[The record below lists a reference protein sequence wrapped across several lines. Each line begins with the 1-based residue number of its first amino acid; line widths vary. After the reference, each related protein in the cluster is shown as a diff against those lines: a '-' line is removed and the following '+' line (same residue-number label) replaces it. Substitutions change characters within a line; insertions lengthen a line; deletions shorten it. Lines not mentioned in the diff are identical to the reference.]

1 LAERRRRNLRSEV
14 ISICTHRMRR
24 DLEKRVDGDE
34 SFSKLFDAV
43 VERKLDP
50 ASAASEILE
59 QLGD

>member
-1 LAERRRRNLRSEV
+1 M

-50 ASAASEILE
+50 ASAATEILE